1 MKRQKKRQQG
11 VYGKEERLFDGM
23 IYIVLFLVLALM
35 VYPLIYVVSC
45 SFSDPLL
52 VLRGEIRL
60 LPRGFHLDSY
70 AAVLKENKL
79 LRGYMNTILYTVA
92 GTLINIL
99 LTTTGAYAL
108 SCENLRGRKMITRF
122 IIFTMLFSG
131 GLIPTYI
138 VVSNLNLLN
147 TMWSIV
153 LPNAVSVTN

>member
-70 AAVLKENKL
+70 AAW
-79 LRGYMNTILYTVA
+79 RGRSSI
-92 GTLINIL
+92 
-99 LTTTGAYAL
+99 
-108 SCENLRGRKMITRF
+108 SCSPLRGRMPYPART
-122 IIFTMLFSG
+122 
-131 GLIPTYI
+131 
-138 VVSNLNLLN
+138 
-147 TMWSIV
+147 
-153 LPNAVSVTN
+153 